1 MAERI
6 ASRTYYTEAI
16 IDTNSDGLSNVIDGR
31 GYRLIK
37 IFMPNEWT
45 TADLTFQ
52 EAAFPEGPFHDLYD
66 DTSVSPG
73 DVVAPIYVNPYIE
86 TSIPISS
93 GAQEEPIE
101 IVTSDIVIP
110 PKEVKVQVAAGKNT
124 VISYANNNFIG
135 MTYFKIRSG
144 TSDNPVRQTAK
155 RTIGLL
161 FIGI

>member
-1 MAERI
+1 MAERV

-52 EAAFPEGPFHDLYD
+52 EAASPEGPFHDLYD

-86 TSIPISS
+86 TSIPISPS
-93 GAQEEPIE
+93 AQ
-101 IVTSDIVIP
+101 IVIP

>member
-1 MAERI
+1 MAERV

-52 EAAFPEGPFHDLYD
+52 EAASPEGPFHDLYD

-73 DVVAPIYVNPYIE
+73 DVNPYIE
-86 TSIPISS
+86 TSIPISPS
-93 GAQEEPIE
+93 AQ
-101 IVTSDIVIP
+101 IVIP

-144 TSDNPVRQTAK
+144 TSDNPVQQAAK

-161 FIGI
+161 FVGM

>member
-1 MAERI
+1 MADRV

-16 IDTNSDGLSNVIDGR
+16 IDTGPDGLSNVIDGR

-52 EAAFPEGPFHDLYD
+52 EAASPEGPFHDLYD
-66 DTSVSPG
+66 DTGASQVG
-73 DVVAPIYVNPYIE
+73 VVAPIYVSPSTE

-93 GAQEEPIE
+93 SAQEEPIE
-101 IVTSDIVIP
+101 IVTPNIVIP
-110 PKEVKVQVAAGKNT
+110 PKEVKVQVAAGKT
-124 VISYANNNFIG
+124 TIISYANNNFIG

-144 TSDNPVRQTAK
+144 TSNNPVQQTAK